1 LYDGQAKDGVF
12 EKNRDPKP
20 IRQARLGRVSENRT
34 KPTECLECTLK
45 RKAEQTKAR
54 QAILAAYNQLIL
66 RAEGMEI
73 RVAEIVREAD
83 VGRSTFYEHFPNT
96 ESLLREAISAP
107 FRIFAEASLAQDHER
122 LVAILRHFGEQQIQ
136 ARSMMADARVRDQM
150 TDVLVSQYETVI
162 ESSVKNAD
170 DRHWCALHLAESN
183 LAMVRQWIAGKLV
196 CDATKLAHLLIA
208 CSRQII
214 LLTAEGDGCQVTT

>member
-1 LYDGQAKDGVF
+1 M
-12 EKNRDPKP
+12 
-20 IRQARLGRVSENRT
+20 
-34 KPTECLECTLK
+34 K

-66 RAEGMEI
+66 RAEGIEI
-73 RVAEIVREAD
+73 RVSEIVREAD

-96 ESLLREAISAP
+96 ESLLRESISAP
-107 FRIFAEASLAQDHER
+107 FRIFAEASFTQDHAR

-150 TDVLVSQYETVI
+150 TDVLVSQYENVI
-162 ESSVKNAD
+162 ESTVKNAD
-170 DRHWCALHLAESN
+170 DRNWCALHLAESN

-214 LLTAEGDGCQVTT
+214 QLTAEGDGSQVTT